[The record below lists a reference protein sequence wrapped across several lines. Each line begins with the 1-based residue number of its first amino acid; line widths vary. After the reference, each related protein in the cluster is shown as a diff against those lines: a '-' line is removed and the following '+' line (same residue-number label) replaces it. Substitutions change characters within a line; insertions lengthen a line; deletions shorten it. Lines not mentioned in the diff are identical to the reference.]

1 MPTWLFALIV
11 LLIGLGLAF
20 KVDRMK
26 TRPGSG
32 PSEPR
37 KRSERS
43 KWLYYWFVGRFPS
56 KAEDAADEDE
66 AKREAEAQQEQA
78 EREEERK
85 RAGQGRKK

>member
-11 LLIGLGLAF
+11 LLIGLGLAY

-32 PSEPR
+32 PGEPR
-37 KRSERS
+37 RRSERS

-56 KAEDAADEDE
+56 KAEDAADE
-66 AKREAEAQQEQA
+66 AEAARVAEA
-78 EREEERK
+78 EREEEKK
-85 RAGQGRKK
+85 REGKGRKQ